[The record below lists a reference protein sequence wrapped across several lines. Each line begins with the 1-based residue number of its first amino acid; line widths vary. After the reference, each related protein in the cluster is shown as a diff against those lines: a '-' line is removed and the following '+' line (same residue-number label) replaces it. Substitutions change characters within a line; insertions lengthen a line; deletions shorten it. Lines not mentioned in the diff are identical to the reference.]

1 MRRRRPLKVWRK
13 KLPERGKALLW
24 DRACSVPKRTV
35 CLGIDSEST
44 GWEHRKSPERQ
55 VGEKDLKYI
64 QMAMRKPL
72 AEAAE

>member
-1 MRRRRPLKVWRK
+1 MRK

-24 DRACSVPKRTV
+24 DRACYVPKRTV
-35 CLGIDSEST
+35 YLGTDREST

-55 VGEKDLKYI
+55 VGEKDLHYI
-64 QMAMRKPL
+64 QMAMRNPL